1 MIVEW
6 IIMLLQEIKVKE
18 NINYID
24 DIEVDLQFVLLLIIV
39 FV

>member
-6 IIMLLQEIKVKE
+6 ITMSSQEIKVKE

-24 DIEVDLQFVLLLIIV
+24 DVEADL
-39 FV
+39 